1 MLWRLRESPFT
12 FHCKSCHANFVLLGL
27 KTPYGKHKHSLIH
40 SLPNHVTGSS
50 LRLLEQAQTVNLNMS
65 FSQDIQRVF
74 LVLLLPLYARST
86 SIPHIVLHGFIVTA
100 LTFIITLTA
109 RKFRP
114 VVAAAAA
121 VAVVWSWCAN
131 HIANYALMGE
141 WKRIIFGYAVAYEAL
156 YRLLPVKINIYQWIL
171 DEFVEEYT
179 NMLRNQLRRVA
190 LMTSLVSIHA
200 WNIASLSA

>member
-1 MLWRLRESPFT
+1 VNHLSPFT
-12 FHCKSCHANFVLLGL
+12 FHCKSCHANFVPLEL

-50 LRLLEQAQTVNLNMS
+50 LRLPEQAQTVNLNMF

-74 LVLLLPLYARST
+74 LALLIPLYVRST
-86 SIPHIVLHGFIVTA
+86 SIPHMVLHGFIVAA
-100 LTFIITLTA
+100 LTFIITTLTA

-114 VVAAAAA
+114 VVAATAAI
-121 VAVVWSWCAN
+121 AVVWSWCAN

-156 YRLLPVKINIYQWIL
+156 YLLLPVKISVYQWIL

-179 NMLRNQLRRVA
+179 TMLENQRRWVKGLVA
-190 LMTSLVSIHA
+190 PMTSFVSICP
-200 WNIASLSA
+200 